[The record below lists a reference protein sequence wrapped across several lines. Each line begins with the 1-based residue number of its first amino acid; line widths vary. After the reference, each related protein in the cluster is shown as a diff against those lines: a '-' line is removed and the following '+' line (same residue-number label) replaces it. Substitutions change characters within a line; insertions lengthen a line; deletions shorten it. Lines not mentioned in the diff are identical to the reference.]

1 MFTILVECGVYL
13 YLPYQPLKKIP
24 NYSLQRLYVGLS
36 QFPDNQTETVFKF
49 DCIHLLLQKF
59 KSLCEHPVG
68 FRGGNARKRLDS
80 LQRSQWGFG
89 WNLGELRPWR
99 ELLRQLPAVDQ
110 LRGSR
115 LSRRRR
121 RRRKREWNAC
131 AVESP
136 AVPATLYWSSFLF
149 SSSSSLFI
157 LLHSTRDVSEKYRSR
172 QNKPLLL
179 PQRGQ
184 IHSLLVNAALMDL
197 FVSTGY

>member
-36 QFPDNQTETVFKF
+36 QFLDNQTETVFKF

-80 LQRSQWGFG
+80 LHRSQWGFV
-89 WNLGELRPWR
+89 WTLGELRPWR

-110 LRGSR
+110 LGGSR

-121 RRRKREWNAC
+121 RREWNAC

-172 QNKPLLL
+172 QNKPILL

-184 IHSLLVNAALMDL
+184 IHSLLVNTAHGSICIYWLLAP
-197 FVSTGY
+197 

>member
-36 QFPDNQTETVFKF
+36 QFLDNQTETVFKF

-80 LQRSQWGFG
+80 LHRSQWGFV
-89 WNLGELRPWR
+89 WTLGELRPWR

-110 LRGSR
+110 LGGSR

-121 RRRKREWNAC
+121 RREWNAC

-172 QNKPLLL
+172 QNKPILL